1 MRLGKT
7 NLNVNKNGFG
17 ALPIQRRNK
26 KDSIEILKTAYD
38 NGIDFYDTARFYT
51 DSEKKLGLAFED
63 VREDIYIAS
72 KTGMETVEEFWKDLE
87 TSLKE
92 LKTDYLDLYQFHN
105 ISFCPKKD
113 DELYKAMLEAKE
125 QKLINHIGITTHKIT
140 IANEA
145 LDTGIYETL
154 QYPFSYL
161 SGTEELKLIEKCRKL
176 DVGFLAMKAM
186 GGGLLKNS
194 KASFAY
200 INQFSNVLPIWGI
213 QKLSELNEFLSYDET
228 TVLDDELKK
237 AMVELDTMAQKTK
250 LPIVMGA
257 QLSREAASPLELN
270 NQCIADS
277 SWIERKA
284 SEIVLVWSSTE
295 KIRGKSVNEIK
306 DKKKKVE
313 EEIPGFEIGKPGK
326 LYFLLT
332 KSRIIPKNSTA
343 VVDINSNTG
352 KVSQKLREQP
362 KPKPKQTEAFEE
374 LGDPSF
380 SKQ

>member
-237 AMVELDTMAQKTK
+237 A
-250 LPIVMGA
+250 
-257 QLSREAASPLELN
+257 
-270 NQCIADS
+270 
-277 SWIERKA
+277 IE
-284 SEIVLVWSSTE
+284 
-295 KIRGKSVNEIK
+295 N
-306 DKKKKVE
+306 DK
-313 EEIPGFEIGKPGK
+313 
-326 LYFLLT
+326 
-332 KSRIIPKNSTA
+332 N
-343 VVDINSNTG
+343 
-352 KVSQKLREQP
+352 
-362 KPKPKQTEAFEE
+362 E
-374 LGDPSF
+374 LGDNFCRGCGYCMPCPEDINISLCCRMSLWIRRF
-380 SKQ
+380 PTEPNMDEKTQEIMKKTLECMECYACVDKCPYELDIPELLKENYEDYMNVLEGRTII